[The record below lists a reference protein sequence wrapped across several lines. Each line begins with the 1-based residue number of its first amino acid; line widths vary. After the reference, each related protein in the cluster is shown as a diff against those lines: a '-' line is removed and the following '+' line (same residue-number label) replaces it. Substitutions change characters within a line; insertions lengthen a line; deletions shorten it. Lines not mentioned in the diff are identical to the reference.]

1 MGKSNGEGDK
11 LRWVGFDLGGTKM
24 YSVVFDEKFAPLGSE
39 RRPTDGHEGGEAG
52 LKKIIETVGRSLEA
66 ADCPPKAL
74 GGIGIGCPGIV
85 DMERGILRTT
95 PNLGWPDIPL
105 AKALEKEFGCPVYV
119 LNDVDAG
126 TYGEYVAGAGKG
138 ARTLLGVFPGTG
150 VGGGCIYDGKLL
162 RGKRF
167 SAMEI
172 GAVRW
177 PSVSLGSGPGEHP
190 IMELFS
196 SRLGIAASC
205 AAEAFRGKA
214 PALMKK
220 AGTDLS
226 KIKSKAIAQSYGSG
240 DPGTVAVVEN
250 ALEYLAL
257 GVGGAVNLLAPDQIV
272 LGGGLVEAMPDL
284 FVDRM
289 KELLAK
295 FASAELVEDLK
306 IKAAKLGDE
315 AAVVGAAHY
324 AAAEAS

>member
-1 MGKSNGEGDK
+1 MGKNDDEK
-11 LRWVGFDLGGTKM
+11 KRRWVGFDLGGTKM
-24 YSVVFDEKFAPLGSE
+24 YSVVFDADFEPRGSE
-39 RRPTDGHEGGEAG
+39 RRPTEGHEGGEAG
-52 LKKIIETVGRSLEA
+52 LKKIIETIGKSLEEA
-66 ADCPPKAL
+66 GCSPKEL

-85 DMERGILRTT
+85 DMEKGILRTT

-105 AKALEKEFGCPVYV
+105 AKALTKEFGCPTHVM
-119 LNDVDAG
+119 NDVDAG
-126 TYGEYVAGAGKG
+126 TYGEFVNGAGKG

-177 PSVSLGSGPGEHP
+177 PSVSLASEPGEHP
-190 IMELFS
+190 ILELFS
-196 SRLGIAASC
+196 SRLGIAANC

-220 AGTDLS
+220 AGTDIA
-226 KIKSKAIAQSYGSG
+226 KIKSKAISQSYAAG

-257 GVGGAVNLLAPDQIV
+257 GIGGAIDLLAPDVIV
-272 LGGGLVEAMPDL
+272 LGGGLVEAMPEL
-284 FVDRM
+284 FVEKM
-289 KELLAK
+289 KKLVGQ
-295 FASAELVEDLK
+295 FSSPELVEEVQ
-306 IKAAKLGDE
+306 IKAAELGDE

-324 AAAEAS
+324 AANQE